1 MKNSRQEKKGELS
14 VAQETTDKESRF
26 KGVPCTEKELKEH
39 LKSFSDIDESAT
51 FIDKPRHWKK

>member
-1 MKNSRQEKKGELS
+1 M
-14 VAQETTDKESRF
+14 AQETTDKESRF